1 MQTQLLPI
9 DGSKARTIKCGRQWG
24 GRRAIGQGRVNNNS
38 NCCCCIWPRH
48 LSAECNASAK
58 DCPNGLPLLQPSWLG
73 GWSRSNLPST
83 EDAMAAA
90 VPISYWETMADMNS
104 YVSGRM
110 ADSMLRGGGKTALAI
125 RGKESSQRGWRLALQ
140 GQEWGRLWWVV
151 VIFSL
156 RCSE

>member
-1 MQTQLLPI
+1 MLVPKI
-9 DGSKARTIKCGRQWG
+9 VPMGCHCYNPPDW
-24 GRRAIGQGRVNNNS
+24 
-38 NCCCCIWPRH
+38 
-48 LSAECNASAK
+48 
-58 DCPNGLPLLQPSWLG
+58 G